1 MKLKSIEEVV
11 MTGEMAECDFCTET
25 KPIARHY
32 LSVKNKHFSDDEK
45 GRYSK
50 YIKYCSDCGIKNERD
65 QHLIQT
71 IRKEV
76 EGMRMVYKP
85 GSYQGRYDK
94 FGNLE
99 VYFEGEVTGYNQAL
113 EDILTYLTTLEEE
126 VSK

>member
-76 EGMRMVYKP
+76 EGMPGVEEVVNAKENVVKQHPQMVMRK
-85 GSYQGRYDK
+85 
-94 FGNLE
+94 
-99 VYFEGEVTGYNQAL
+99 
-113 EDILTYLTTLEEE
+113 DILTYLTKLEEE

>member
-1 MKLKSIEEVV
+1 MKPKSIEE
-11 MTGEMAECDFCTET
+11 
-25 KPIARHY
+25 IR
-32 LSVKNKHFSDDEK
+32 VKGWDILLKSNGAGYREK
-45 GRYSK
+45 GRSLYNVLHK
-50 YIKYCSDCGIKNERD
+50 KIKEDR